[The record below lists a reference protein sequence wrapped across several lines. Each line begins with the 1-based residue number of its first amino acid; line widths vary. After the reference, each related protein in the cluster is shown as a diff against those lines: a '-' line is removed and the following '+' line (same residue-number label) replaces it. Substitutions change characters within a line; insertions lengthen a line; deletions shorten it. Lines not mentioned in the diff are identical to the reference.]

1 MAAYPAHER
10 KPAVRSSRYALP
22 LTNYRLVL
30 QPHPDLYEQLLQLKQ
45 AFAQQYQ
52 CPEAVAD
59 EPTLLLLRFQQ
70 FAMSEVALQKKLQ
83 EILCHQAPF
92 LVKLHGF
99 GSMPTH
105 TVFVQVAT
113 KNAIWDL
120 LQQLQ
125 PLQPMLRL
133 SQFNKAHFVA
143 DPYITLARNLQ
154 PWQYEKGWRQY
165 RHTPFS
171 GSFVASEALLL
182 KRPPQAT
189 QYSLLAR
196 FAFAAQP
203 VAAPPVQTLLF

>member
-22 LTNYRLVL
+22 LTDYRLVL

-45 AFAQQYQ
+45 DFAQQYQ
-52 CPEAVAD
+52 CPDAVAD
-59 EPTLLLLRFQQ
+59 EPTILLMRFQQ
-70 FAMSEVALQKKLQ
+70 FAMSEAALQKKLQ
-83 EILCHQAPF
+83 DLLCHQAPF
-92 LVKLHGF
+92 LVQLHGF
-99 GSMPTH
+99 GSLPTH

-113 KNAIWDL
+113 KNGILQL
-120 LQQLQ
+120 LQQLL
-125 PLQPMLRL
+125 PLQSMLRL
-133 SQFNKAHFVA
+133 SQFNKAHYMA
-143 DPYITLARNLQ
+143 DPYLTLARQLQ

-189 QYSLLAR
+189 QFSLLAR